1 MRLCHNNCGKG
12 TGRLEGGQMQPQL
25 LQGTQYLGIARGV
38 ATRLRRKYQWIP
50 ADDLYSYA
58 LFGLVRAATTYD
70 PDRSVPFPAYAA
82 KKALYAAIDEMR
94 KDHILSRVG
103 LNPRPDTV
111 SLDRLFVGDQK
122 DWQRLCNQRAR
133 KSRSRLE
140 ARDWCSTV
148 LSQLNSRDRQI
159 LMLRYSDDMTF
170 REIGK
175 AMGVSESTV
184 CLRHN
189 ALIMR
194 LRKLAHKAGSHT
206 NPETLMETTS

>member
-1 MRLCHNNCGKG
+1 
-12 TGRLEGGQMQPQL
+12 L
-25 LQGTQYLGIARGV
+25 LQGGQYLGIARAV
-38 ATRLRRKYQWIP
+38 ATRLKRKYQWIP

-58 LFGLVRAATTYD
+58 LFGLVQAANAYD
-70 PDRSVPFPAYAA
+70 PDRNVPFPAYAS

-94 KDHILSRVG
+94 KDHLLSRVG

-111 SLDRLFVGDQK
+111 SLERLLTGDQK
-122 DWQRLCNQRAR
+122 DWQRLCNKTAR

-140 ARDWCSTV
+140 ARDWCATV
-148 LSQLNSRDRQI
+148 LSQLSSRDRQI
-159 LMLRYSDDMTF
+159 LMLRYADDMTF

-175 AMGVSESTV
+175 VMGVSESTV

-194 LRKLAHKAGSHT
+194 FRRLANKAGSQAS
-206 NPETLMETTS
+206 PRALMENTS